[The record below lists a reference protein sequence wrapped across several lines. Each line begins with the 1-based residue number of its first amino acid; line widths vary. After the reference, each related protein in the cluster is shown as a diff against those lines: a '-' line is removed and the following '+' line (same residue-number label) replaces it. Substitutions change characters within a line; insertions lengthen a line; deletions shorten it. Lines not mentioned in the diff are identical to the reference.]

1 MKEYEIVTV
10 FSPRLSKEAVAELYS
25 KVKSMILGSNGELN
39 TEMDWGKR
47 KLAYQIGDNLEGF
60 YFILR
65 ASLDPSSIQEVE
77 NQLNINEDIL
87 RFLVINEVVGEISGP
102 AKTKDIV
109 S

>member
-1 MKEYEIVTV
+1 M
-10 FSPRLSKEAVAELYS
+10 
-25 KVKSMILGSNGELN
+25 
-39 TEMDWGKR
+39 
-47 KLAYQIGDNLEGF
+47 
-60 YFILR
+60 
-65 ASLDPSSIQEVE
+65 QEVE